1 MQRYSYTTTAA
12 SADLSQWLTSLLVE
26 KNFKLDEVRIAVK
39 DTDITVEK
47 LVRSGSRDEKA
58 QAERLKVIVEFA
70 MPEPP
75 GGVSRA
81 PGDAVNDIRKVS
93 EAILARLEARVR
105 ESAKLFEHLPLMAL
119 EVDAPAV
126 MQLLRM
132 PEVVSVQRD
141 HPVTVIKPPGGEKTY
156 GAP

>member
-1 MQRYSYTTTAA
+1 MAIGKTGRTAA
-12 SADLSQWLTSLLVE
+12 ALLLLAAATACAPAQEEKTAARAD
-26 KNFKLDEVRIAVK
+26 
-39 DTDITVEK
+39 
-47 LVRSGSRDEKA
+47 
-58 QAERLKVIVEFA
+58 RLKVIVEFA
-70 MPEPP
+70 VPEAP

-93 EAILARLEARVR
+93 DAILGRLEARVR
-105 ESAKLFEHLPLMAL
+105 ESAKLFENLPLMAL

-141 HPVTVIKPPGGEKTY
+141 HPVTVIDQPGGVKTY